1 MQRLKAHLNTT
12 LHQKFA
18 SRPELAT
25 PDAVYVVDCQCEE
38 ARTDSGEASTVR
50 LRICRPSD
58 VRPFHLTAA
67 LVNFIT
73 ALGTDRTEVQ
83 LMSGEKSYGRKNY
96 TDVSAAKS
104 FKEAFRIQYDTVLC
118 AEGLIERPA
127 ANGLAVTMFFV
138 VFVFPVCLSGVF
150 PVFLSGV
157 VCTNVTRIHR
167 CFTCR
172 CRACRMPP

>member
-1 MQRLKAHLNTT
+1 M
-12 LHQKFA
+12 
-18 SRPELAT
+18 
-25 PDAVYVVDCQCEE
+25 
-38 ARTDSGEASTVR
+38 R

-73 ALGTDRTEVQ
+73 GLGTDRTEVQ

-104 FKEAFRIQYDTVLC
+104 FKEAFQIQYDTVLC

-127 ANGLAVTMFFV
+127 ANGLAVTMFCFV
-138 VFVFPVCLSGVF
+138 CVSCMFVWCCNHEGS
-150 PVFLSGV
+150 
-157 VCTNVTRIHR
+157 TWMQR
-167 CFTCR
+167 
-172 CRACRMPP
+172 

>member
-1 MQRLKAHLNTT
+1 MQRLKAHLKTT

-73 ALGTDRTEVQ
+73 GLGTDRTEVQ

-127 ANGLAVTMFFV
+127 ANGLAVTMFLSWCFSCLFVWCCIHEGNHVFV
-138 VFVFPVCLSGVF
+138 VVFPV
-150 PVFLSGV
+150 
-157 VCTNVTRIHR
+157 
-167 CFTCR
+167 
-172 CRACRMPP
+172 